1 MAKRLWRFGILLIIK
16 QDGRIYFMRALVQR
30 VSHASVTIDGVVH
43 GKIGQGFL
51 VLLGITDGDTEDD
64 AVYLADKTVKMRAF
78 TDENDKMN
86 RSLADVGGGLLIVSQ
101 FTLYGDCRKGN
112 RPSFTGAARPETA
125 IPLYEAFIARC
136 RESGLP
142 VETGEFGAD
151 MKVELLND
159 GPVTLWMDTKDMR
172 R

>member
-1 MAKRLWRFGILLIIK
+1 
-16 QDGRIYFMRALVQR
+16 MRALVQR

-64 AVYLADKTVKMRAF
+64 AVYLADKTVKMRVF

-86 RSLADVGGGLLIVSQ
+86 RSLADVGGGLLIVSLADVEGELLIISQ
-101 FTLYGDCRKGN
+101 FTLYADCRKGN

>member
-1 MAKRLWRFGILLIIK
+1 MK
-16 QDGRIYFMRALVQR
+16 ALVQR
-30 VSHASVTIDGVVH
+30 VTEGSVSVDGEV
-43 GKIGQGFL
+43 IGSIGRGL
-51 VLLGITDGDTEDD
+51 VILFGVTHGDTERD
-64 AVYLADKTVKMRAF
+64 AVYLAEKCANLRIF
-78 TDENDKMN
+78 CDENDKMN
-86 RSLADVGGGLLIVSQ
+86 LSLLDIGGGALVISQ

-151 MKVELLND
+151 MKVDLLND